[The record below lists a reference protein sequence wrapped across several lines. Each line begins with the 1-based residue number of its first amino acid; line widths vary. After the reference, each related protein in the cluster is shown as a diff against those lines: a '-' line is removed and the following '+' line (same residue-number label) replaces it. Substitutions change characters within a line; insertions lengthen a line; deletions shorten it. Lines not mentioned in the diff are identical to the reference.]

1 MLRLPILLSG
11 LLLTP
16 VADTVWWNTNGGNVS
31 ERRDSETATCT
42 LRIDN
47 DDGQFRF
54 AWDRELPARITVS
67 NNDWKFQPDEIATVA
82 MRIGN
87 VWLAGGD
94 GTPNIPAIT
103 GPSAFMFI
111 LNQPVDE
118 LLLSADEIAVNTADT
133 RFGIILIRS
142 KINDLIVAL
151 RKCRSAIS
159 R

>member
-1 MLRLPILLSG
+1 MLRLPILLSS
-11 LLLTP
+11 LLVTP

-47 DDGQFRF
+47 DDGQFQF
-54 AWDRELPARITVS
+54 TWDRNLPTRITAS
-67 NNDWKFQPDEIATVA
+67 RNDWKFQPDEIATVA
-82 MRIGN
+82 MRVGS
-87 VWLAGGD
+87 VWLGNGN

-103 GPSAFMFI
+103 GPSALMFI
-111 LNQPVDE
+111 LDQPIDD
-118 LLLSADEIAVNTADT
+118 LLLSADEIAISTTDD

-151 RKCRSAIS
+151 RKCRAAIG